1 MGFVGSG
8 FVGILT
14 SGTVANSDGGAM
26 VVVVLWWLGLSLF
39 NFFMEFLMW
48 VCNEIF
54 EVDFVGFSDGS
65 TLVLLYMVVP
75 WIFCMWWCCGGIL
88 PLLSMLREK
97 KIFLLRLMCKHK
109 KHG

>member
-14 SGTVANSDGGAM
+14 SGTVANSDGGAV

-48 VCNEIF
+48 VCNDIF
-54 EVDFVGFSDGS
+54 EVDFVGFSEGS
-65 TLVLLYMVVP
+65 TVVLLYMVVP
-75 WIFCMWWCCGGIL
+75 WICCMWWCCGGIL
-88 PLLSMLREK
+88 PLWSMLREEK
-97 KIFLLRLMCKHK
+97 KYFY
-109 KHG
+109 